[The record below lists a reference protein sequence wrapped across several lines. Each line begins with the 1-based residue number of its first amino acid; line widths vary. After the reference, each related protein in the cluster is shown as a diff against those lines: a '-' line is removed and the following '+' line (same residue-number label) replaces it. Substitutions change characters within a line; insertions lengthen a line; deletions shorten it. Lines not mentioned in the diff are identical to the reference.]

1 MRLRFYPRMWW
12 RVLLLLI
19 PVLLALDTDLPLL
32 APKRVVG
39 VLVAVAWLSYHWP
52 SSVLARHKPKLANE
66 LHRLGKA
73 LDYEVGARVEE
84 PRRDGR
90 QDYRHPRYPAYKAYE
105 KRRGELYRRKKRFE
119 RLLEQGSRGRTWL
132 SGLYRME
139 FIQGKYGGSL
149 YLVEF
154 HPDGKWTQIATFG
167 NPKGDPP
174 FGMRFGADQNIFLT
188 EQQVFPDRHAGEVHT
203 SPAIVLPTVQ
213 IDEEVY
219 DRLIAEGVDWRVARS
234 KAKAAWIREQ
244 QKLIEKD
251 GA

>member
-1 MRLRFYPRMWW
+1 MWW

-19 PVLLALDTDLPLL
+19 PVLLALDTALPLL

-73 LDYEVGARVEE
+73 LDYKVGERVEE
-84 PRRDGR
+84 PWDSYR
-90 QDYRHPRYPAYKAYE
+90 QQTNTYHPRYPAYKAYA
-105 KRRGELYRRKKRFE
+105 KRSGELYRRKKRFE
-119 RLLEQGSRGRTWL
+119 RLLEQGSQGRTWL

-139 FIQGKYGGSL
+139 FIKEKGWI

-154 HPDGKWTQIATFG
+154 HPDGKWTQIATFSG
-167 NPKGDPP
+167 DKGGPA
-174 FGMRFGADQNIFLT
+174 FGMRFGADQNIFLR
-188 EQQVFPDRHAGEVHT
+188 EQQVFPDRHAGKVHT

-213 IDEEVY
+213 IDEELY
-219 DRLIAEGVDWRVARS
+219 DRLIAKGVDWRVARS